1 MEVLLDTSFLLLIFE
16 SGRNLIALI
25 EDRLGEP
32 VSPILVEQVVQEL
45 KRLSERKDSTGRL
58 ADIALKYARGFP
70 IIGVG
75 EWKEADEAL
84 IRVAKERRVPLVT
97 ADWRLMREA
106 RSRGCG
112 CIYVN
117 RRLEI
122 RVMV

>member
-1 MEVLLDTSFLLLIFE
+1 LEVLLDTSFLLLIFE

-25 EDRLGEP
+25 EDRLGES
-32 VSPILVEQVVQEL
+32 VSPIVIEQVVQEL
-45 KRLSERKDSTGRL
+45 KRLSRRQDSTGRL
-58 ADIALKYARGFP
+58 ADIALKYAQGFP
-70 IIGVG
+70 IIRAG
-75 EWKEADEAL
+75 EWDEADEAL

-106 RSRGCG
+106 RSRGCV